1 MSPNSAL
8 CSIMRASESSVSPT
22 SNCACAHGGRGSSR
36 SEAAME
42 SLAAVAHGPQSISP
56 PPRRPRALGPRRR
69 MGAPVPAAAPPAAAD
84 EAASAG
90 MWDLSDLYPSP
101 ESWAEAY
108 ARVQAAARALE
119 GYKGTLGQSA
129 TAMLSALDAI
139 SAARRESIRLLIYA

>member
-1 MSPNSAL
+1 MNTYAAPRLNSLPHRLMLGTAL
-8 CSIMRASESSVSPT
+8 
-22 SNCACAHGGRGSSR
+22 
-36 SEAAME
+36 
-42 SLAAVAHGPQSISP
+42 LAA
-56 PPRRPRALGPRRR
+56 LGCLLLH
-69 MGAPVPAAAPPAAAD
+69 GAPVAAAAPPAAAD

-108 ARVQAAARALE
+108 ARGKAAAEALE

-139 SAARRESIRLLIYA
+139 SVSTRYSAPAVCAAPLAARVSTRARSEA